1 MLALFSKGAS
11 PEVWAG
17 APLRESAQEFHQV
30 LQQAF
35 ANGAIIPFRFPTLM
49 KDEEELT
56 TYMQENAASYVS
68 SLKTFENSVQME
80 AVISYSDSLSSATV
94 KTSGTVYLRARQKQ
108 SEELQGVA
116 DRLRQCAGEVAKDWR
131 DRSVQN
137 TLRVFTLLDR
147 DSVSEL
153 KGRLRELS
161 VPVGVTVRITGPWP
175 VTEFLNL
182 NTT

>member
-1 MLALFSKGAS
+1 MSVACS
-11 PEVWAG
+11 PRKAD
-17 APLRESAQEFHQV
+17 F
-30 LQQAF
+30 
-35 ANGAIIPFRFPTLM
+35 
-49 KDEEELT
+49 
-56 TYMQENAASYVS
+56 
-68 SLKTFENSVQME
+68 
-80 AVISYSDSLSSATV
+80 LSTSATV
-94 KTSGTVYLRARQKQ
+94 KTSGTEYLRARQKQ

-116 DRLRQCAGEVAKDWR
+116 DRLRQCAGGVAKDWR